1 MDLSGLLWDTEEE
14 GEEGLD
20 SNESIRQ
27 GVPGEVTFELGL
39 WVIRISLRQG
49 KGKKDTLGIVLG
61 NSNSPGWRWKG
72 SGHPL
77 HEVRHFACINCWI
90 TSPPCYQVVQTL
102 QQPWYPKWVSL
113 QSSTD
118 SSHVPSVPEVCRELG
133 VSYFTLAFRAEVA
146 AYTLILFTVLK
157 AKWSW

>member
-20 SNESIRQ
+20 SSESIRQ
-27 GVPGEVTFELGL
+27 GVPGEVTFELDL

-49 KGKKDTLGIVLG
+49 KGKTDTLGIVLS
-61 NSNSPGWRWKG
+61 NSNSPGWRRKG
-72 SGHPL
+72 SRHQL
-77 HEVRHFACINCWI
+77 QEVRHLACINCWI
-90 TSPPCYQVVQTL
+90 TNPPCYQVVQT
-102 QQPWYPKWVSL
+102 QHQPWYLRQVSL
-113 QSSTD
+113 QSSND
-118 SSHVPSVPEVCRELG
+118 SSYAPSVPEVCREFG

-157 AKWSW
+157 AK